1 MKLYR
6 IYTENKNL
14 NKVRNLLNVCFEC
27 YTIIDGQGT
36 WKSKGEKS
44 IIVELILNGEVN
56 EKRVYAVAESIKTI
70 NKQEAVLI
78 TAHEVETRLI

>member
-6 IYTENKNL
+6 IYTEKKSL
-14 NKVRNLLNVCFEC
+14 DKIRNLLNVCFEC
-27 YTIIDGQGT
+27 YTIIEGQGT

-44 IIVELILNGEVN
+44 VIIELLLNGDVN
-56 EKRVYAVAESIKTI
+56 EKRVYAVADSIKVL

-78 TAHEVETRLI
+78 TAQEIETRLI